1 MRRIGANS
9 TFGIA
14 LLAVAAVAIFAGGV
28 AYGGG
33 DPQPTVCVQKGS
45 GNLYLPGEKGCR
57 QGDTSLPY
65 GMQGPP
71 GPPGPPGA
79 TGATGP
85 TGPAGAP
92 GPAGPPGTF
101 AGSFK
106 SPNGLFSIDV
116 LDSGILL
123 KGPGGSVKIDN
134 GNVIVQGTVMLQL
147 NGPIVSMNG
156 GCTKVMRQNGAGV
169 IASAAVSTC

>member
-14 LLAVAAVAIFAGGV
+14 LLAVAAGAIFAGGV
-28 AYGGG
+28 AYGSEG
-33 DPQPTVCVQKGS
+33 TTEISACAQKGNGS
-45 GNLYLPGEKGCR
+45 LYLATAKGCKA
-57 QGDTSLPY
+57 GDTAVTWNI
-65 GMQGPP
+65 QGPP
-71 GPPGPPGA
+71 GPPGEPGA
-79 TGATGP
+79 A
-85 TGPAGAP
+85 
-92 GPAGPPGTF
+92 GPAGPAGPAGTF

-123 KGPGGSVKIDN
+123 KGPGGSVKVDN